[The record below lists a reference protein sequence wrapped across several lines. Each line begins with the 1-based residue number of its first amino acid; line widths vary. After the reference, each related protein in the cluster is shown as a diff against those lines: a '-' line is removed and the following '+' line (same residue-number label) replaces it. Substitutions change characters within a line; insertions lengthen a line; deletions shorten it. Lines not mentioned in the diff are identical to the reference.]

1 VDMTA
6 KSGLHVENIVKRFGT
21 LTALEN
27 VSASFRPGEIHAV
40 LGENGAGKSTLM
52 GILSGFVVPD
62 SGTVMLNGNPVPV
75 GRPFDCKR
83 LGIEMIHQHFTL
95 VSEFTI
101 AENFALS
108 RLPGL
113 MSSSEVSARAEPS
126 LAAATRLGWEL
137 EPGRRVSSLSVGAQ
151 QRIEILKA
159 LGGDAQVIIFDEPT
173 AVLSP
178 DEVEDLFRVLR
189 QLKTDGHVVI
199 LIAHKLS
206 EVLSIADHV
215 TVLRRGKWIASAPIA
230 EVDERKL
237 AEWMVG
243 ELPPPLPE
251 RKGTKLVPGL
261 VGQDLTVLG
270 DRGEAAIKN
279 CSFEIKRGEILGIGG
294 VDGNGQLE
302 LAEALVAVR
311 PVAGALSFAG
321 KQVNAEEMRISYVPQ
336 DRQHDGLAM
345 GMTIEENLLITGHR
359 KPMLRKGPFLN
370 FRALHQWANELV
382 KRFSVKANS
391 PADRVAGL
399 SGGNQQKVVVSRA
412 LDEQPDLLVV
422 VNPTRGL
429 DIRATE
435 YVHSKIQEA
444 RDAGA
449 AVALFSTDLDEIYT
463 LADRVMFLSR
473 GELIADT
480 GAESLL
486 GAKA

>member
-1 VDMTA
+1 MTA
-6 KSGLHVENIVKRFGT
+6 KSGLHVENIVKRFGP
-21 LTALEN
+21 LTALDN

-113 MSSSEVSARAEPS
+113 MSSSEVSARAQPS
-126 LAAATRLGWEL
+126 LAAANRLGWEL

-215 TVLRRGKWIASAPIA
+215 TVLRRGRWIASAPIA

-243 ELPPPLPE
+243 ELPPPLAE
-251 RKGTKLVPGL
+251 RKGTELVPGL

-311 PVAGALSFAG
+311 PVDGALSFAG
-321 KQVNAEEMRISYVPQ
+321 KQVNAEDMRISYVPQ

-370 FRALHQWANELV
+370 FRALHQWANQLV

-449 AVALFSTDLDEIYT
+449 AVALFSTDLDEIYA
-463 LADRVMFLSR
+463 LADRIMFLSR

-480 GAESLL
+480 GAESLF

>member
-1 VDMTA
+1 MDMTA
-6 KSGLHVENIVKRFGT
+6 NPGLHVENIVKRFGS
-21 LTALEN
+21 LTALDN

-62 SGTVMLNGNPVPV
+62 SGSVKLDGELVPV
-75 GRPFDCKR
+75 GRPFACKR
-83 LGIEMIHQHFTL
+83 TGIEMIHQHFTL
-95 VSEFTI
+95 VSEFSI
-101 AENFALS
+101 AENFAMS

-113 MSSSEVSARAEPS
+113 VGASNVTERSQPS
-126 LAAATRLGWEL
+126 LAAAARLGWEM
-137 EPGRRVSSLSVGAQ
+137 EPGRKVSSLSVGAQ
-151 QRIEILKA
+151 QRVEILKA
-159 LGGDAQVIIFDEPT
+159 LGGNARVIIFDEPT

-178 DEVEDLFRVLR
+178 DEVSDLFRVLR
-189 QLKTDGHVVI
+189 QLRDDGHVVI

-206 EVLSIADHV
+206 EVLSVADRV

-230 EVDERKL
+230 EVTERTL

-243 ELPPPLPE
+243 ELPAPLPKRSE
-251 RKGTKLVPGL
+251 SNLKRGVMA
-261 VGQDLTVLG
+261 VDVSVLG
-270 DRGEAAIKN
+270 DRGETAVRNVNFQIQ
-279 CSFEIKRGEILGIGG
+279 RGEILGLGG

-302 LAEALVAVR
+302 LAEALVGIRKVIGSLLFESAAMD
-311 PVAGALSFAG
+311 PAKA
-321 KQVNAEEMRISYVPQ
+321 RIAYVPQ

-345 GMTIEENLLITGHR
+345 GMSIEENLLITGHR
-359 KPMLRKGPFLN
+359 KPELRSGPFLR
-370 FRALHQWANELV
+370 FAKLNEWSKMLV

-435 YVHSKIQEA
+435 YVHSKILEA
-444 RDAGA
+444 RDGGA
-449 AVALFSTDLDEIYT
+449 AVALFSTDLDEIYA

-473 GELIADT
+473 GELIEDA
-480 GAESLL
+480 GAESLF

>member
-1 VDMTA
+1 MTA
-6 KSGLHVENIVKRFGT
+6 KSGLHVENIVKRFGP
-21 LTALEN
+21 LTALDN

-62 SGTVMLNGNPVPV
+62 SGTVMLNGSPVPV

-113 MSSSEVSARAEPS
+113 MSSSEVSVRAEPS

-137 EPGRRVSSLSVGAQ
+137 EPERRVSSLSVGAQ

-243 ELPPPLPE
+243 ELPPPLAE
-251 RKGTKLVPGL
+251 RKGTELEPGL
-261 VGQDLTVLG
+261 VGRDLTVVG

-279 CSFEIKRGEILGIGG
+279 CSLEIKRGEILGIGG

-311 PVAGALSFAG
+311 PVSGELSFAG

-359 KPMLRKGPFLN
+359 KPTLRKGPFLN
-370 FRALHQWANELV
+370 LRALHQWANELV

-449 AVALFSTDLDEIYT
+449 AVALFSTDLDEIYA

-480 GAESLL
+480 GAESLF
-486 GAKA
+486 GAKT